1 MMEAYTSYKKS
12 SVSWAPSIPSHWGEQ
27 RGKHLF
33 ALMNRP
39 VEKGAETITC
49 FRDGEVTLRRN
60 RRTTGFTESLTEVGY
75 QGIKKGDLVI
85 HQMDAFAGA
94 VGVSDSDGK
103 STPVY
108 SVCQPKQELSV
119 HYYAYLI
126 REMARSQFI
135 LSLSRG
141 IRQRSCDFRFSA
153 FGQCTLLVPPLAE
166 QQKIVDYLDAK
177 CSEIDALVERRERI
191 IEHLQELKQSI
202 IAQAVT
208 RGLNPDTP
216 TKDSGVSWLGCV
228 PEHWEGSRMKYLLG
242 KVQSGD
248 WGQEVSANN
257 AACICVRVADF
268 DYENFRV
275 TNSATPTLRGY
286 RQETIDKLRL
296 EQGDLLLEKSGGG
309 DKSPVGR
316 CVVYCGCQDAVCSNF
331 VEALRVNARVLPEFL
346 MYAISVLYASG
357 HMRYFIKQTTGIQNL
372 QMKRLLAMRLFLPP
386 LEEQKEI
393 VAFLQEK
400 CARIGALVAR
410 HRAMKER
417 LKELKTSLIAA
428 AVTGKIDVR

>member
-177 CSEIDALVERRERI
+177 CSEIDALTERRERI

-202 IAQAVT
+202 IAHAVT
-208 RGLNPDTP
+208 RGLDPDTP
-216 TKDSGVSWLGCV
+216 TKDSGVSWLGQV
-228 PEHWEGSRMKYLLG
+228 PVHWEH
-242 KVQSGD
+242 V
-248 WGQEVSANN
+248 
-257 AACICVRVADF
+257 
-268 DYENFRV
+268 
-275 TNSATPTLRGY
+275 P
-286 RQETIDKLRL
+286 
-296 EQGDLLLEKSGGG
+296 
-309 DKSPVGR
+309 
-316 CVVYCGCQDAVCSNF
+316 
-331 VEALRVNARVLPEFL
+331 
-346 MYAISVLYASG
+346 
-357 HMRYFIKQTTGIQNL
+357 
-372 QMKRLLAMRLFLPP
+372 AMRLFKEVKLKNSDGVLTQELQFRYGTIIPKPAKEYDETALNIVKGYTVVEPDDIILNGLNLNYDFVSQRAARVETKGVITSAYLSLRADMTQIMPTFAVFYLKGLDSQKIFHGIGKGIRKVMNYSSIKRLPVVLP
-386 LEEQKEI
+386 NLKEQASIVSFLEK
-393 VAFLQEK
+393 K
-400 CARIGALVAR
+400 CALIDKQVAR
-410 HRAMKER
+410 HRSMIER

>member
-208 RGLNPDTP
+208 RGLNPEVVMTLVANEQTAGKWIGNYPAKWRLIRFSSAFVERRVKVSDQDYAPLSVSKGGIVPQMDDVAKTDNGDNR
-216 TKDSGVSWLGCV
+216 KLVQVGDFVINSRSDRKGSSGVSLYD
-228 PEHWEGSRMKYLLG
+228 GSVSLINIVLKPKSMWYPPYLHHLLR
-242 KVQSGD
+242 SRD
-248 WGQEVSANN
+248 FQEEFYRYGHG
-257 AACICVRVADF
+257 IVADLWTTRAR
-268 DYENFRV
+268 DIARCLLPV
-275 TNSATPTLRGY
+275 PPIR
-286 RQETIDKLRL
+286 
-296 EQGDLLLEKSGGG
+296 EQQ
-309 DKSPVGR
+309 R
-316 CVVYCGCQDAVCSNF
+316 IA
-331 VEALRVNARVLPEFL
+331 EFL
-346 MYAISVLYASG
+346 D
-357 HMRYFIKQTTGIQNL
+357 R
-372 QMKRLLAMRLFLPP
+372 
-386 LEEQKEI
+386 
-393 VAFLQEK
+393 K
-400 CARIGALVAR
+400 CALIDELVAR
-410 HRAMKER
+410 HHSMIER